1 MEEQRG
7 GEKEMKGV
15 REKNEKEEKG
25 EYGRNFFAHNIK
37 LSTAKP
43 ARTVIQKVKFHTE
56 SLQATKMNHFSSQ

>member
-43 ARTVIQKVKFHTE
+43 ARTVIQ
-56 SLQATKMNHFSSQ
+56 NHCKRQR